1 MKLPT
6 ADFLHRLA
14 DAADRETVSRFRKK
28 LETTTKP
35 KEGYRFDPVTEADRE
50 AELAMRA
57 LISQEFPDH
66 SIVGEEYGVTGPGA
80 CQWVLDP
87 IDGTRP
93 FLLGIPVWG
102 TLIGFCEQGRATAGL
117 MSQPITRERFWAHN
131 GESWLRTDNA
141 TTRLT
146 TSACTQLSDAVLH
159 TNSPEGVR
167 RNPDVRFDVLDATV
181 KMTRYGG
188 ECYAFA
194 MLAAGHIDICV
205 EFSLQPYDIVPMIPL
220 IEAAG
225 GAVTTFDGSRPE
237 NGGRIIASANEEL
250 HAAAISVLM
259 RGR

>member
-14 DAADRETVSRFRKK
+14 DLADRETVSRFRKP

-57 LISQEFPDH
+57 LISEEFPGH
-66 SIVGEEYGVTGPGA
+66 SIVGEEYGLTGTGA

-102 TLIGFCEQGRATAGL
+102 TLIGFCEQGRSTAGM
-117 MSQPITRERFWAHN
+117 MSQPITRERFWAYD
-131 GESWLRTDNA
+131 GESWLKTDNA
-141 TTRLT
+141 TTRLR
-146 TSACTQLSDAVLH
+146 TSTCAQLSDAVLH

-167 RNPDVRFDVLDATV
+167 RNPDVRFDVLDEAV

-205 EFSLQPYDIVPMIPL
+205 EFSLQPYDIVSLIPL
-220 IEAAG
+220 IESAG
-225 GAVTTFDGSRPE
+225 GVVTTFDGSRAE
-237 NGGRIIASANEEL
+237 NGGRIIASANKDL
-250 HAAAISVLM
+250 HAAAISILTG
-259 RGR
+259 GR

>member
-6 ADFLHRLA
+6 ADFFHRLA
-14 DAADRETVSRFRKK
+14 DVADHETVSRFRQT
-28 LETTTKP
+28 LETSTKP
-35 KEGYRFDPVTEADRE
+35 KEGYRFDPVTEADRA

-57 LISQEFPDH
+57 LISAEFPDH
-66 SIVGEEYGVTGPGA
+66 SIVGEEYGITGTGA

-102 TLIGFCEQGRATAGL
+102 TLIGFCEQGRSTAGM

-131 GESWLRTDNA
+131 GESWIKTASA
-141 TTRLT
+141 TTRLR
-146 TSACTQLSDAVLH
+146 TSACARLADAVLH

-167 RNPDVRFDVLDATV
+167 RNPDVRFDILDETV

-194 MLAAGHIDICV
+194 MLAAGHIDICI
-205 EFSLQPYDIVPMIPL
+205 EYSLQPYDIVPLIPL

-225 GAVTTFDGSRPE
+225 GVVTTFDGSRPE
-237 NGGRIIASANEEL
+237 NGGRIIASANKDL

>member
-1 MKLPT
+1 MKLP
-6 ADFLHRLA
+6 AAEFLHRLA
-14 DAADRETVSRFRKK
+14 DAADRETVSRFRQT
-28 LETTTKP
+28 LETATKP

-66 SIVGEEYGVTGPGA
+66 SIVGEEYGLTGAGP

-117 MSQPITRERFWAHN
+117 MSQPITRERFWAHS

-141 TTRLT
+141 TTRLR
-146 TSACTQLSDAVLH
+146 TSACTRLADAVLH

-167 RNPDVRFDVLDATV
+167 RNPDVRFDTLDEAV

-205 EFSLQPYDIVPMIPL
+205 EYSLQPYDIVPLVPL

-225 GAVTTFDGSRPE
+225 GVVTTFNGSRPE
-237 NGGRIIASANEEL
+237 NGGRIIASANKDL
-250 HAAAISVLM
+250 HAAAITVLM
-259 RGR
+259 SGR